1 VCLYLLLCFAVW
13 FTNEN
18 RMQAIRKANGRFE
31 DSVDAYMLFVYL
43 VPLAYLPFTHWREA
57 SRATA
62 YMNNWVHFQV
72 GGQISC
78 TGVGFLGVLH
88 YPLLILKPPT
98 APHLSSIIGAGTIGQ
113 LLADISSGLSRTSPQ
128 GTKKKKKTIPL

>member
-1 VCLYLLLCFAVW
+1 MLYSVCLYLLLCLGVW

-43 VPLAYLPFTHWREA
+43 VPLAYLPFTYWREA
-57 SRATA
+57 YRVTT

-72 GGQISC
+72 RA
-78 TGVGFLGVLH
+78 L
-88 YPLLILKPPT
+88 
-98 APHLSSIIGAGTIGQ
+98 
-113 LLADISSGLSRTSPQ
+113 
-128 GTKKKKKTIPL
+128 